1 MITNSI
7 RTVQMNKY
15 NLLTICTVRI
25 EFVSVENSVSKFVI
39 RDAAP
44 F

>member
-7 RTVQMNKY
+7 RKVQMAKY
-15 NLLTICTVRI
+15 NVLTICTVHI
-25 EFVSVENSVSKFVI
+25 EFVSVENSVRKFII
-39 RDAAP
+39 RDAP

>member
-7 RTVQMNKY
+7 RMVQMVKY
-15 NLLTICTVRI
+15 NVFNHLTIPI
-25 EFVSVENSVSKFVI
+25 ELVSVENSLKKFVI
-39 RDAAP
+39 RDAA

>member
-7 RTVQMNKY
+7 RTMQMVKY
-15 NLLTICTVRI
+15 NYLTICTIRI
-25 EFVSVENSVSKFVI
+25 KFMSVENSVSKFVI
-39 RDAAP
+39 RDAP